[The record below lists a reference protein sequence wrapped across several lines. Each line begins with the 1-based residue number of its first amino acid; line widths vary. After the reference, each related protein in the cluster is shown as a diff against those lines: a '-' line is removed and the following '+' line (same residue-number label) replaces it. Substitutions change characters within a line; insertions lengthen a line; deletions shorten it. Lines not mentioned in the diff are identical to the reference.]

1 MWFILQM
8 LQFQI
13 TLALETIIEISEN
26 AKNWSDVQ
34 LSSPNNTYI
43 LNIANTTI
51 FPYYAI
57 NVELHKQDDT
67 FSLHYG
73 IGKPPDFSLSLSEIS
88 EIQGFDIYGYL
99 ENRFTHFILLS
110 SDDFHSQ
117 QIYISTSSE
126 WTQNYNITVTA
137 TNDKICPNNCNNQG
151 SCQDGKCLCNKYYI
165 GNDCHQKAIYIEQ
178 NKELI
183 LSLENT
189 VKYAYV
195 DFEESENES
204 MSLIVKTNSS
214 EGVDL
219 YIMKTR
225 VLYIPALEDLNTKYY
240 DLLVEGNE
248 VTSSYPIEF
257 ELKDKN
263 DNSTLVQ
270 KRVRFICKQKSLVE
284 QNIHISLD
292 LINQKTQNT
301 ISTTTVIIIVASIA
315 SIIMILSISF
325 AIGKYFRNK
334 KIKEAIYALAMIRQM
349 QHEKKFCA
357 KSFDDEILQ
366 QLPQIQNDQIKNT
379 DICPI
384 CLDLYTSKPDLRST
398 KCKHLFHKE
407 CILAW
412 IYINK
417 NCPSC
422 RSDLKIH
429 MNHPGNQQQQ

>member
-13 TLALETIIEISEN
+13 AFSLETIIEISEN
-26 AKNWSDVQ
+26 AKFWSDVQ
-34 LSSPNNTYI
+34 LSSPNNTYL
-43 LNIANTTI
+43 LNIANTAK

-73 IGKPPDFSLSLSEIS
+73 FGKPPDFSLSLSEIS
-88 EIQGFDIYGYL
+88 EDKGFDIYGYL

-110 SDDFHSQ
+110 SEDFQSRQ
-117 QIYISTSSE
+117 VYISTSSE
-126 WTQNYNITVTA
+126 WTQNYNISVTA
-137 TNDKICPNNCNNQG
+137 TNTKMCPNNCNNQG

-165 GNDCHQKAIYIEQ
+165 GNDCHQKATYILQ
-178 NKELI
+178 NKEII
-183 LSLENT
+183 LNLENT
-189 VKYAYV
+189 AKYAYV
-195 DFEESENES
+195 DLEESENES
-204 MSLIVKTNSS
+204 MSLIVQTNSS
-214 EGVDL
+214 EGVYW

-225 VLYIPALEDLNTKYY
+225 VLYIPALEDLNRKYY

-248 VTSSYPIEF
+248 FTSSSPIEF
-257 ELKDKN
+257 ELKDRN

-270 KRVRFICKQKSLVE
+270 KRIRFIFKQKSLVE

-292 LINQKTQNT
+292 LINQNTQNT

-315 SIIMILSISF
+315 GIIMILSISF

-334 KIKEAIYALAMIRQM
+334 KIKEAISALAMIRQM
-349 QHEKKFCA
+349 QHEQKYIA
-357 KSFDDEILQ
+357 KSFDEEILQ
-366 QLPQIQNDQIKNT
+366 QLPLIESDQIKNT
-379 DICPI
+379 DVCPI

-417 NCPSC
+417 NCPTC
-422 RSDLKIH
+422 RADLKIH
-429 MNHPGNQQQQ
+429 MNLQRNQQQQ